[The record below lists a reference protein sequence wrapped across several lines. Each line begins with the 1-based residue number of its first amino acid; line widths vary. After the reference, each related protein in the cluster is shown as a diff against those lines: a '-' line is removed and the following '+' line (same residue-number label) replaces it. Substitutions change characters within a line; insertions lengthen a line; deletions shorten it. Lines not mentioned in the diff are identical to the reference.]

1 MNRFRPSFQLPWGIR
16 RWINRL
22 SISNLMTYV
31 VIGMAGVFVC
41 DLLLPTVSLYSL
53 LSLNWYQVMRGQ
65 IWRLVTFIFLP
76 PNSSTLWILFSLYLY
91 WMIGSA
97 LENQWGSSRF
107 TLFYFIGVL
116 GSILSAALTKGYV
129 TNYYLNMS
137 LFLAFAAMYPNYQ
150 FMIFFIIPA
159 KVKYLALVDVV
170 LYLISFITSGWAT
183 RLTIVLSLANVL
195 LFLGGDILNT
205 IRQEMGYF
213 RTRRNFRRAMRG
225 R

>member
-41 DLLLPTVSLYSL
+41 DLLLPAVSLYSL

-116 GSILSAALTKGYV
+116 GSILAAALTRGYV

-137 LFLAFAAMYPNYQ
+137 LFLAFAAMYPNHQ
-150 FMIFFIIPA
+150 FMIFFIIPV
-159 KVKYLALVDVV
+159 KVKYLALIDVA
-170 LYLISFITSGWAT
+170 LYLISFITGGWAT

-195 LFLGGDILNT
+195 LFLGGDIINT
-205 IRQEMGYF
+205 IRQEAQYF
-213 RTRRNFRRAMRG
+213 KTRRNFRRAMRG